1 MKAATIRFKSDELSI
16 LPGAFLDGHP
26 ANTSVDY
33 TDNHVN
39 GDLHRAFEGSEA
51 MYNDETENFVATAD
65 TISDEKA
72 LSDSQRAFS
81 EALQEYEKEAE
92 PKYQTGIDL
101 NAIHTWDE
109 VIEQVKTACDE
120 YKGIGKEGIMT
131 SIHCGLRN
139 FHGAAP
145 AIEAWLKLLPSTSI
159 YGSVV
164 CGGLTIIL
172 KVCSALWK
180 ESK

>member
-1 MKAATIRFKSDELSI
+1 MAATTRSKSDQLSI
-16 LPGAFLDGHP
+16 FPGASLDGHL

-39 GDLHRAFEGSEA
+39 GDLHRAFEGSET
-51 MYNDETENFVATAD
+51 MYNDETDSFIATAD
-65 TISDEKA
+65 TFTDEKA

-81 EALQEYEKEAE
+81 EALQEYEKEAD
-92 PKYQTGIDL
+92 PKYKTGIDL
-101 NAIHTWDE
+101 TAIHTWDE

-120 YKGIGKEGIMT
+120 YKGVGKEGIMT

-139 FHGAAP
+139 FRSAAP

-172 KVCSALWK
+172 EVCLSSWK